1 MQEKEVIAL
10 IPRDDRPDAT
20 QTLRA
25 LVRFPDGRMAVED
38 PCAETLQGAAPSVRF
53 RRSAPIIDP
62 ATREIIGY
70 ELERILLRGGAG
82 A

>member
-25 LVRFPDGRMAVED
+25 LVRFPDGRMAVEE
-38 PCAETLQGAAPSVRF
+38 PSAETLQRAAPSVRF

-70 ELERILLRGGAG
+70 ELERILLRGGTG